1 MFLDKQRKLPYLSD
15 YIVAAVHRANSGDT
29 GLGVVGGIVG
39 AIGGLSGAV
48 IAIATLSH
56 LFIFNQAS
64 GILAVLGI
72 NLAAWLF
79 MLGFWLHA
87 RKQRAKIPESEFTR
101 EARGIANHLY
111 PVAHKNRLHRT
122 IEPSVADLLEESA
135 RNWNRLNSCLTSAY
149 WTSKDL
155 PAHWQ
160 SIRDSSKV
168 AADRAMDELLVLLK
182 GSLVGVP
189 VRKSGLE
196 EFVEDVV
203 ETYVKGSRKREADL
217 LPVGFEQA
225 RHIAERLKLLAAE
238 IERCSTAILREEPVA
253 NQFNST
259 DAIDL
264 ALSDIRSV
272 RAAEDELHQ
281 RLMQ

>member
-15 YIVAAVHRANSGDT
+15 YIVAAVHRANSVDS

-39 AIGGLSGAV
+39 AIGGLSGAA
-48 IAIATLSH
+48 IALATLSH
-56 LFIFNQAS
+56 LFIFTQAS

-79 MLGFWLHA
+79 MLGFWLHG
-87 RKQRAKIPESEFTR
+87 RRQRAKVPESEFTR
-101 EARGIANHLY
+101 EARGIASHLY
-111 PVAHKNRLHRT
+111 SAAHKNRLHRT

-135 RNWNRLNSCLTSAY
+135 RNWNRLNGCLCSAY

-160 SIRDSSKV
+160 SIRDSSRV

-203 ETYVKGSRKREADL
+203 ETYVKGSRKREVDL
-217 LPVGFEQA
+217 LPIGFEQA

-272 RAAEDELHQ
+272 RAAEDELHL
-281 RLMQ
+281 RLRQ